1 MDKLYSILKSLAL
14 RFLDFVVVGLV
25 LFLGLIMIYIS
36 GAFISNIAN
45 AFRLNGYIDPLIGMQ
60 IILVSITTIWIPI
73 LIIKAAET
81 RLR

>member
-1 MDKLYSILKSLAL
+1 MDKLYSILKSLVL

-25 LFLGLIMIYIS
+25 LLLGLIMIGIS

-45 AFRLNGYIDPLIGMQ
+45 AFRLNGYIDPIIGIQ
-60 IILVSITTIWIPI
+60 IILVSMITIWIPI
-73 LIIKAAET
+73 IIIKAAGT